1 MQGFPCGDSNK
12 QQTHGMEIME
22 IRQVMQQWN
31 LRLLTRGWPDQI
43 IPAWRGHGTYYSAY
57 CSELRIKLL
66 LAAIERFLN
75 KFTCK

>member
-1 MQGFPCGDSNK
+1 
-12 QQTHGMEIME
+12 
-22 IRQVMQQWN
+22 MQQWS
-31 LRLLTRGWPDQI
+31 LRRLTRGWPDQI